1 VIHPRARIDAQAGGV
16 HVGKRCIVHERAVVG
31 AVGASGR
38 VVAMGVTLGDYVTVE
53 TGATVEAGD
62 TAVGEGTTVGAG
74 SLVGAGAK
82 VGKVWLCFDG
92 GGGEEVLTMGQNCTL
107 TAYTVIK
114 AGEVVPDNTVV
125 YSNGL
130 RRTDRRG
137 VEVLKQKAQARQIDV
152 LRRLIPSKP
161 EKFMPAPPKV
171 KQQQPQPP
179 QAS

>member
-1 VIHPRARIDAQAGGV
+1 
-16 HVGKRCIVHERAVVG
+16 
-31 AVGASGR
+31 
-38 VVAMGVTLGDYVTVE
+38 
-53 TGATVEAGD
+53 
-62 TAVGEGTTVGAG
+62 
-74 SLVGAGAK
+74 
-82 VGKVWLCFDG
+82 
-92 GGGEEVLTMGQNCTL
+92 MGQNCTL